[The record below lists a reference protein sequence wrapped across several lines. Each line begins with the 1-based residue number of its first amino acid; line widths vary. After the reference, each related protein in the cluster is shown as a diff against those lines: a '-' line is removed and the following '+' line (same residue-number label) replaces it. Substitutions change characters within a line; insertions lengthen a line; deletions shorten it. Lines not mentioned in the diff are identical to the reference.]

1 MKEIIYRNNTKKFDS
16 KSLATVRIW
25 VHDRHSVNYIRELHD
40 LDNAPLGSVLK
51 FEEPLQGTAT
61 GRMRLR
67 NIAREEN

>member
-1 MKEIIYRNNTKKFDS
+1 MN
-16 KSLATVRIW
+16 
-25 VHDRHSVNYIRELHD
+25 HDRHSVNYIREPHD
-40 LDNAPLGSVLK
+40 LDGAPLGSVLK